1 MLATNIMNRRTVIK
15 GVLAASFF
23 GSSVYSSC
31 KWISNPKDPID
42 SLYLY
47 KDLIAELA
55 ETIIPATD
63 TPGAKEAKVED
74 FIINTYIEHEN
85 PKARN
90 KFLKGLEELQAYSQ
104 SKYNVSFQNCSLS
117 DKIKIL
123 EYYEKKDLSI
133 FKTLQKIESR
143 LFGNSFIHEF
153 KNLVV
158 IGFCTSKVGATQA
171 LAYDYIPVN
180 YQACI
185 PLLKGQKSWATR

>member
-1 MLATNIMNRRTVIK
+1 MNRRTVIK
-15 GVLAASFF
+15 GFLAASFF
-23 GSSVYSSC
+23 GSSFYSGC
-31 KWISNPKDPID
+31 KWISNARDPID
-42 SLYLY
+42 SIYLY
-47 KDLIAELA
+47 KDLIAEIA
-55 ETIIPATD
+55 ETIIPATE
-63 TPGAKEAKVED
+63 TPGAKDAKVED
-74 FIINTYIEHEN
+74 FIINNFINNEN
-85 PKARN
+85 TKSMS
-90 KFLKGLEELQAYSQ
+90 KFLKGLKDLQEYSQ
-104 SKYNVSFQNCSLS
+104 SKYNDSFQNCTLS